1 MRKFFVC
8 VNLLLL
14 LLTQTACTA
23 ESDCDI
29 PRQEPLSASSSLHL
43 LESVGAVW
51 DSSPPTS
58 GPHYPIA
65 PAGGV
70 YDFTLSPLEQVSFLE
85 SGGVIVQYHPN
96 RIENNLGKLTL
107 LANNNVIVSPNPT
120 LDIPVIGTAWTWKI
134 SCKNFDTTALRGFI
148 TDYVGKAEASHRK

>member
-51 DSSPPTS
+51 DSNPPTS

-65 PAGGV
+65 PAGGI
-70 YDFTLSPLEQVSFLE
+70 YDFTLSPLEQVAFLE

-96 RIENNLGKLTL
+96 RIENNL
-107 LANNNVIVSPNPT
+107 
-120 LDIPVIGTAWTWKI
+120 
-134 SCKNFDTTALRGFI
+134 
-148 TDYVGKAEASHRK
+148 